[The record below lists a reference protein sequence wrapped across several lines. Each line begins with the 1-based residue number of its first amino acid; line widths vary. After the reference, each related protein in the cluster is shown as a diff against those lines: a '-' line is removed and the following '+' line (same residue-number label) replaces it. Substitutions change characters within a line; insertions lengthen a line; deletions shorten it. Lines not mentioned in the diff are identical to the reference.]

1 MNYLSV
7 EAVSKRFGE
16 KLLFSD
22 VTFGIDKGDKVAL
35 VARNGAGKSTLLKLL
50 CDLDNPD
57 EGNIT
62 YRNDITIGYLDQN
75 DNFKKGATLLEA
87 ALNPEV
93 PTNKA
98 IIDYQEA
105 IEGRGSLEN
114 ALEVMNNLNAWDAD
128 VKVKEILQQLKLDDF
143 QRKVDHLSGGQKKR
157 LALARL
163 LASSP
168 DFMILDEPTNH
179 LDLDMIEWLEQEL
192 SQSRSTILM
201 VTHDRYFL
209 ELICDTIIE
218 MDRNTTFKY
227 DGNFSTF
234 LRKKEE
240 RAQIENATVSKAKN
254 LYRTELE
261 WMRRMPKA
269 RGTKAK
275 ARQDQFYKVEK
286 VAQTKIDDSAM
297 ELKIKPERLGTKI
310 IELHKVSFEIENLK
324 LLDKFDYIFKKKDKA
339 GIIGANGVGK
349 TTLLKL
355 ILGEYQPT
363 GGKIVLGET
372 VKIGYYSQAGM
383 NLKEDKRVIEV
394 IKDIAEVIPAEKGKT
409 LSAAQMLELFMFPRD
424 MHWQYVSK
432 LSGGERKRLY
442 LLTVLMDNPNFLILD
457 EPTND
462 LDIYAMAALEDYL
475 INFEGCVLVVSHD
488 RFFLDKLADH
498 LFVFE
503 GEGKVKD
510 HPGGFSHYLD
520 WKRKNKK
527 AKPASP
533 KTEASSKQVQKQDE
547 KPKEKKKL
555 TFKEKYELDEL
566 EKEIA
571 QLEREQKKMNDKIAS
586 GQVNDPVE
594 FYKQL
599 SDISN
604 LLEKKSD
611 RWIELSD
618 LA

>member
-62 YRNDITIGYLDQN
+62 YRNDITVGYLDQN
-75 DNFKKGATLLEA
+75 DNFKKGSTLLEA

-286 VAQTKIDDSAM
+286 VAKTKIDDSSM

-527 AKPASP
+527 AKPSSP
-533 KTEASSKQVQKQDE
+533 KPESESKPVQKQNE
-547 KPKEKKKL
+547 KPKDKKKL
-555 TFKEKYELDEL
+555 SFKEKYELEEL

-571 QLEREQKKMNDKIAS
+571 LLEADQKKMNDKIAN
-586 GQVNDPVE
+586 GQVDDPVE

-599 SDISN
+599 SEISN
-604 LLEKKSD
+604 QLEKKSD